1 MRGLLPSVWLLG
13 AALYSVSVLF
23 LTKPFTS
30 EENWPAPSPTNETVV
45 AKQPAQSIYRPLVT
59 AFAGPRIEPVAFVT
73 ASQPKLER
81 PDEWVQIAGYTT
93 MVRARPSISAPVL
106 SAYAVGRPLRVL
118 AREGGFV
125 RVQDLGS
132 GKLGWVAEASIAPF
146 TGDNRRPAD
155 AMPIPQLVASAAPQA
170 LAPQLA
176 APQVAPP
183 RVAAIKPQVVT
194 RTGKKPKPRKD
205 ETAAARAKQELVAA
219 AEPRPRGLFGLR
231 GARTQ
236 RVALRGGDTGF
247 SGIFSRRLGR

>member
-30 EENWPAPSPTNETVV
+30 EETWPAPSPTNETVV

-73 ASQPKLER
+73 VSQPKLER

-93 MVRARPSISAPVL
+93 MVRARPAASAPIV

-132 GKLGWVAEASIAPF
+132 GKLGWVVEASIAPF
-146 TGDNRRPAD
+146 TDGYRKPDAVTPA
-155 AMPIPQLVASAAPQA
+155 PQVVASAAPQA
-170 LAPQLA
+170 PVPQLA
-176 APQVAPP
+176 APQVAAP
-183 RVAAIKPQVVT
+183 RVASIKPQAVI
-194 RTGKKPKPRKD
+194 RTGKKSKPRKD
-205 ETAAARAKQELVAA
+205 ETAAARAKQELVAT

-231 GARTQ
+231 GARAQ

-247 SGIFSRRLGR
+247 SGIFGRRLGR